1 MSELFTYSQS
11 NIQQG
16 MYTSRWKQLA
26 FSLHYTICIICSTQ
40 GCVESLKFTYI
51 HE

>member
-11 NIQQG
+11 SIQQG

-26 FSLHYTICIICSTQ
+26 FSLYSITQ
-40 GCVESLKFTYI
+40 YV
-51 HE
+51 